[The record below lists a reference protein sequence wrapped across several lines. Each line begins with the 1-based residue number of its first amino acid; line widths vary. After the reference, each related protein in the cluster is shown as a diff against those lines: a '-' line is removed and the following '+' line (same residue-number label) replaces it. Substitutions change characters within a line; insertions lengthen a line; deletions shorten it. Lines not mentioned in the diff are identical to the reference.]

1 MKGIGPNN
9 LGMSKMTGSDCCG
22 IPNCGCGD
30 SAAKFNPTLENK
42 AQKGELPANFAK
54 VVMANKSKSATPL
67 KKRNC
72 SY

>member
-9 LGMSKMTGSDCCG
+9 LGMSKTTGSECCG

-30 SAAKFNPTLENK
+30 MPEAPGKMNPGFKSLPMDVQKKIAPEAA
-42 AQKGELPANFAK
+42 G
-54 VVMANKSKSATPL
+54 

-72 SY
+72 SYK